1 MSKKKLLLIDGYSI
15 AFRAFYAMHSQLH
28 RMKNKNG
35 LHTNAL
41 YGFHNMLEAVME
53 KEQPTH
59 ALVAFD
65 AGKTTFRHE
74 LFDDYKGGRE
84 SMPAELSEQI
94 PYLKELIAAYGLQ
107 TYQLPDY
114 EADDIIGTLST
125 QASDEF
131 EVVIITGDKDLTQ
144 LASDQTRVDITKK
157 GITQLK

>member
-65 AGKTTFRHE
+65 AGRL
-74 LFDDYKGGRE
+74 LFGM
-84 SMPAELSEQI
+84 SCLM
-94 PYLKELIAAYGLQ
+94 
-107 TYQLPDY
+107 
-114 EADDIIGTLST
+114 IIR
-125 QASDEF
+125 A
-131 EVVIITGDKDLTQ
+131 VV
-144 LASDQTRVDITKK
+144 RVCRPIV
-157 GITQLK
+157 